1 MNANASPGVTGD
13 ADIAAQLP
21 LLTWVAVGLLVSGTR
36 RCPSISPL
44 APVHSAAR
52 PCPTC
57 YPTSMSIKTSV
68 YLDDV
73 DKRRLAALASRTG
86 ISEAELLRRG
96 LRLLLDQAEPPRP
109 RVGLMAS
116 ADGRAAA
123 DEHLLDG
130 FGQR

>member
-1 MNANASPGVTGD
+1 
-13 ADIAAQLP
+13 
-21 LLTWVAVGLLVSGTR
+21 
-36 RCPSISPL
+36 
-44 APVHSAAR
+44 
-52 PCPTC
+52 
-57 YPTSMSIKTSV
+57 MSIKTSL

-96 LRLLLDQAEPPRP
+96 LRLLLDQAEPPHP

-123 DEHLLDG
+123 DERLLDG

>member
-1 MNANASPGVTGD
+1 
-13 ADIAAQLP
+13 
-21 LLTWVAVGLLVSGTR
+21 
-36 RCPSISPL
+36 
-44 APVHSAAR
+44 
-52 PCPTC
+52 
-57 YPTSMSIKTSV
+57 MSIKTSV

-123 DEHLLDG
+123 DEHLLEG

>member
-1 MNANASPGVTGD
+1 
-13 ADIAAQLP
+13 
-21 LLTWVAVGLLVSGTR
+21 
-36 RCPSISPL
+36 
-44 APVHSAAR
+44 
-52 PCPTC
+52 
-57 YPTSMSIKTSV
+57 MSIKTSV

-73 DKRRLAALASRTG
+73 DKQRLAALAGRTG

-109 RVGLMAS
+109 RVGLIAS